1 MNIYCKKTTEL
12 TYYEL
17 EMMSQLFEQVFER
30 KSSAERMETLYSLNA
45 LGYSFHSLIED
56 DGVIVGLN
64 SYNPVYYNYYGKK
77 MLFVNSMTSMVAK
90 SHRDFF
96 NFYEMV
102 LAAYEYMKTEGVS
115 FVFGYPNHNSYPVLK
130 KSKLMKDIGSMSI
143 YCLPYRVGGIKVS
156 LSFLNFLTIMGSK
169 VFVSFSSLFA
179 SKKIMK
185 YEIEKEIET
194 FNDTRYKRS
203 NEYVVVKK
211 TNFSFVYRIQEHDK
225 VRTGFLVDVFPKSS
239 SNFNQ
244 AIKFMIEHDGKSFDL
259 LMYVGNVKAK
269 GLGLIKL
276 PSKYEP
282 KKFNFMGKI
291 LDSDKITKDVWNI
304 WNWDTNLSNYDLI

>member
-12 TYYEL
+12 TGYEL
-17 EMMSQLFEQVFER
+17 EMISQLFELVFER
-30 KSSAERMETLYSLNA
+30 KSSAERMKTLYSLNA
-45 LGYSFHSLIED
+45 LGYSFHSFIED
-56 DGVIVGLN
+56 DGLIVGLN
-64 SYNPVYYNYYGKK
+64 SYNPVYYNYYGERL
-77 MLFVNSMTSMVAK
+77 LFVNSMTSMVAK

-102 LAAYEYMKTEGVS
+102 LAAYEYMKMEGVS
-115 FVFGYPNHNSYPVLK
+115 FVFGYPNLNSYPVLK

-143 YCLPYRVGGIKVS
+143 YCLPYRVGGIKAS

-169 VFVSFSSLFA
+169 AFVSFSSLFA

-185 YEIEKEIET
+185 YEIEKEIEI

-211 TNFSFVYRIQEHDK
+211 PDFSFVYRIQEHDK

-244 AIKFMIEHDGKSFDL
+244 AIKFIIGNDGKNFDL

-269 GLGLIKL
+269 GLGLVKL

-282 KKFNFMGKI
+282 KKFNFMGEI
-291 LDSDKITKDVWNI
+291 LDSDKITKEVWNI